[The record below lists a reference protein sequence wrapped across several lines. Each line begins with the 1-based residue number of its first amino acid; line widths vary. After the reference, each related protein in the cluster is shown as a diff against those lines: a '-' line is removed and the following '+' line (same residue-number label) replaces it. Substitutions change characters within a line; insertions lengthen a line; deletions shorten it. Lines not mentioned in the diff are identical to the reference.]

1 MHWHCVTDPN
11 DFCRDVGSGKRYE
24 GVEKMIEKYIE
35 QKLVSEV
42 KAAGGIC
49 PKLYCPG
56 FDGMPDR
63 LLLMPGGR
71 VAFAEA
77 KAPGQKPRALQ
88 VARHMKLELLGFK
101 VFVLDDPGKV
111 EALVK
116 EVMQDEAHTS

>member
-1 MHWHCVTDPN
+1 MHCHCVTDPN
-11 DFCRDVGSGKRYE
+11 DFCPDMGGGKNYE

-35 QKLVSEV
+35 QKLVNEV

-63 LLLMPGGR
+63 LVLLPGGQM
-71 VAFAEA
+71 AFVEV

-101 VFVLDDPGKV
+101 VFVVDDSGQIE
-111 EALVK
+111 EAIRQTK
-116 EVMQDEAHTS
+116 GGGAR